1 MKLVKVNSSKS
12 INFTKNAQFWTEMT
26 NAYKRCYPQDSFKK
40 MAKHLGLSET
50 NARRYYYGV
59 HHYNAGYFG
68 QGYTQ
73 IRQGAC
79 ATVPQVAQT
88 GTQKTL

>member
-1 MKLVKVNSSKS
+1 M
-12 INFTKNAQFWTEMT
+12 
-26 NAYKRCYPQDSFKK
+26 AY
-40 MAKHLGLSET
+40 HLGLSET

>member
-1 MKLVKVNSSKS
+1 MKLVKVHSSKS

-59 HHYNAGYFG
+59 HHFNPGCQGICYN
-68 QGYTQ
+68 QV
-73 IRQGAC
+73 RKGAC

-88 GTQKTL
+88 GT